1 MEFGSEIKV
10 RGDVQMIIQHDD
22 GREEV
27 IEFPNT
33 ILVTGRN
40 ALASSLANSFNQTYE
55 FYINRML
62 FGTGGTDGGGNKKV
76 VSPNRNGLYS
86 QLVSKSVISAVDPN
100 VPSQVVFT
108 SVLPANDVATNNQ
121 VLNEMALQMATG
133 DLYSM
138 VTFPNLTKTA
148 SMQIVFNW
156 RLSFI

>member
-1 MEFGSEIKV
+1 MEFETEIKV
-10 RGDVQMIIQHDD
+10 RGDVQMIIKHDD
-22 GREEV
+22 GKEEV

-62 FGTGGTDGGGNKKV
+62 FGIGGTDGGGNKKV

-138 VTFPNLTKTA
+138 VTFPNLTKTPT
-148 SMQIVFNW
+148 MQIVFNW